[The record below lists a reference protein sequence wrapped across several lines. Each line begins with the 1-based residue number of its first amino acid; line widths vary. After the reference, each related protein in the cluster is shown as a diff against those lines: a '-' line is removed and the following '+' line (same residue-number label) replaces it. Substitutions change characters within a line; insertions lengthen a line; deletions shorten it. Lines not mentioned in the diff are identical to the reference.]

1 MPRPFFK
8 AEPDLWHYNKEL
20 SADKMPASHFH
31 PTYEVYYLI
40 SGKRRYFIKDKSY
53 EIRPGDLVV
62 IPPQVVHKVSNS
74 IENQEGDYHERYL
87 LSFSESSLS
96 PSLQKRFTKCHY
108 RLNEKDS
115 QYIKEL
121 MEKMRDDIKNYDD
134 YSLQL
139 YNAHL
144 TELVIYI
151 LRNYSQIDDDT
162 ADGSKTRINHILDEI
177 AQYIYANQS
186 DNGLSLSLIAEKFG
200 FSKEY
205 LSKKFKDTF
214 KCGYSEFLTNT
225 RLSTSIRLLT
235 MTSLSVK
242 EIAVKCGF
250 SDSNYYNAVFKKK
263 LGITPL
269 EYRAS
274 VKDGNI

>member
-8 AEPDLWHYNKEL
+8 AEPDLFHYNREL
-20 SADKMPASHFH
+20 SADKMPTSHFH

-40 SGKRRYFIKDKSY
+40 SGKRRYFIKDKVY
-53 EIRPGDLVV
+53 EIRPGDLVL

-74 IENQEGDYHERYL
+74 IENREGDFHARYL
-87 LSFSESSLS
+87 LSFSESSLNQ
-96 PSLQKRFTKCHY
+96 SLKKRFTRYYYHLDK
-108 RLNEKDS
+108 KDS
-115 QYIKEL
+115 QYIKTL
-121 MEKMRDDIKNYDD
+121 IEKMGEDIKYYDD

-144 TELVIYI
+144 TELLIYL
-151 LRNYSQIDDDT
+151 LRNYSQIEDSPT
-162 ADGSKTRINHILDEI
+162 ESKSRINHILDEI
-177 AQYIYANQS
+177 AQYIYENQS
-186 DNGLSLSLIAEKFG
+186 DNSLSLSRIAEKFG

-225 RLSTSIRLLT
+225 RLATSIKLLT

-250 SDSNYYNAVFKKK
+250 KDSNYYNAVFKKK
-263 LGITPL
+263 LGITPI
-269 EYRAS
+269 EYRTTAEE
-274 VKDGNI
+274 DLP